1 MEEGVAG
8 AEKEVSSV
16 KKVLELFKTLPTNW
30 SWKAVAVA
38 PDVG

>member
-1 MEEGVAG
+1 MAG

-30 SWKAVAVA
+30 SLKVVAVA
-38 PDVG
+38 TDVG